1 MLCQIRSNQ
10 FVKSIC
16 SGMDWSFEVF
26 YFTKSKLAY
35 GLILSM
41 RLTVIQMNI
50 SWLWHVKE
58 FWGIFPRHT
67 WNISLQHWARGEQI
81 WVQKTFKYTLRVCCY
96 HLLHDG
102 EAILC
107 RDVFNASWDRCFKHQ
122 NESSKKGPC
131 FYQEIWHFRIMTPS
145 NKFFFHRFLRNTKKM
160 DLPDSWL

>member
-1 MLCQIRSNQ
+1 M
-10 FVKSIC
+10 
-16 SGMDWSFEVF
+16 
-26 YFTKSKLAY
+26 
-35 GLILSM
+35 
-41 RLTVIQMNI
+41 
-50 SWLWHVKE
+50 
-58 FWGIFPRHT
+58 
-67 WNISLQHWARGEQI
+67 
-81 WVQKTFKYTLRVCCY
+81 RVCCY

-160 DLPDSWL
+160 DLPDSWLQGKNPKFRDSFLNLGGKNWCFRWENWFLSLVKIVEFGENLELGPFGFSENQWKRLALT

>member
-10 FVKSIC
+10 FVKSIY

-58 FWGIFPRHT
+58 FWGIFPRHA
-67 WNISLQHWARGEQI
+67 WNISLRHWARG
-81 WVQKTFKYTLRVCCY
+81 
-96 HLLHDG
+96 
-102 EAILC
+102 
-107 RDVFNASWDRCFKHQ
+107 
-122 NESSKKGPC
+122 
-131 FYQEIWHFRIMTPS
+131 
-145 NKFFFHRFLRNTKKM
+145 NKFEYKRPLSTLWEYAVTICYMMVKQYYVGMYSMHREIGVLSIRMNRQKK
-160 DLPDSWL
+160 DHVFIKRFDILE